1 MTPNDRDPW
10 SWGWDW
16 PDWLGELGGLELG
29 ANPRDKILSGQHGRY
44 VPTVAPRPLEY
55 PPVPY
60 YASSCENAFK
70 RKCFDRFAMI
80 PNTVNTH
87 GIRPT
92 GHKKR

>member
-10 SWGWDW
+10 SWGYW

-29 ANPRDKILSGQHGRY
+29 ANPRIRFLVDSMGDMSPPWPLVRLNTRLCRTTPPGAKMLS
-44 VPTVAPRPLEY
+44 
-55 PPVPY
+55 
-60 YASSCENAFK
+60 SENAFNGL
-70 RKCFDRFAMI
+70 AMI